1 MTLPTVLIADDDRS
15 IRTVLTQALGRSGY
29 QVRSTGNAATLW
41 RWVEDGEGDLVIT
54 DVVMPDENGLDLIPR
69 IKRIRPEL
77 RVVVMSAQSTLMT
90 AVKATQRGAF
100 EYLPKPFDLRELL
113 SVVGRALAAPSE
125 PTFSPTEAKDT
136 EERLPLI
143 GRSPAMQ
150 EIYRTIARLTT
161 ADLTVMING
170 ESGTG
175 KELVARALHD
185 YGKRRAGSFVA
196 INMAAIPRELIES
209 ELFGHERGAF
219 TGATN
224 RSQGRFE
231 QANGG
236 TLFLDE
242 IGDMP
247 LYLQVKLL
255 RVLQEKQVVRLG
267 SRKAIPVD
275 VRLIAATN
283 VELEAAVEAR
293 QFRRD
298 LYYRLNVAS
307 VRLPPLRER
316 RGDVLPLAKH
326 FLETYRRQS
335 GFERVSLSQEAETA
349 LLAHDWRGNIREL
362 ENAIHYGLIMSV
374 SGVLEADDLRLPRV
388 TSARTVSSDDD
399 EEDGV
404 AGDPFDAVGEG
415 LRRLLQS
422 DREAI
427 HQTVER
433 LLLVTAFEHC
443 DRNQVRTAKRLGLS
457 RNIVRAQLK
466 RHGLLEQSSA
476 GGFSSAATEGGV
488 ALA

>member
-1 MTLPTVLIADDDRS
+1 MSESHQARLLTFPGAHEAKSCWTKSLVACDARS
-15 IRTVLTQALGRSGY
+15 ESV
-29 QVRSTGNAATLW
+29 
-41 RWVEDGEGDLVIT
+41 
-54 DVVMPDENGLDLIPR
+54 
-69 IKRIRPEL
+69 
-77 RVVVMSAQSTLMT
+77 
-90 AVKATQRGAF
+90 QRQ
-100 EYLPKPFDLRELL
+100 LQRL
-113 SVVGRALAAPSE
+113 APSE
-125 PTFSPTEAKDT
+125 ASV
-136 EERLPLI
+136 LI
-143 GRSPAMQ
+143 
-150 EIYRTIARLTT
+150 
-161 ADLTVMING
+161 VG
-170 ESGTG
+170 ETGTG
-175 KELVARALHD
+175 KELAARYIHENS
-185 YGKRRAGSFVA
+185 RRQGPFIA
-196 INMAAIPRELIES
+196 INCGAFSEHLVEA
-209 ELFGHERGAF
+209 ELFGHEAGAF
-219 TGATN
+219 TGAQQA
-224 RSQGRFE
+224 RAGWFE
-231 QANGG
+231 AANGG

-316 RGDVLPLAKH
+316 KGDILPLARH
-326 FLETYRRQS
+326 FLDAYKRES
-335 GFERVSLSQEAETA
+335 GFERVQLSQGAETA
-349 LLAHDWRGNIREL
+349 LLAHDWPGNIREL
-362 ENAIHYGLIMSV
+362 ENVIHYGLIMSV
-374 SGVLEADDLRLPRV
+374 SGVLETDDLRLPQAAPEHG
-388 TSARTVSSDDD
+388 SQSNDEDDGAV
-399 EEDGV
+399 EDD
-404 AGDPFDAVGEG
+404 AFDAVGAG

-476 GGFSSAATEGGV
+476 GDFSSAARDSGV

>member
-1 MTLPTVLIADDDRS
+1 MSESHQAKLLAFPGAHEPKTCWTKTLVACDARS
-15 IRTVLTQALGRSGY
+15 
-29 QVRSTGNAATLW
+29 
-41 RWVEDGEGDLVIT
+41 
-54 DVVMPDENGLDLIPR
+54 EN
-69 IKRIRPEL
+69 
-77 RVVVMSAQSTLMT
+77 V
-90 AVKATQRGAF
+90 QRQ
-100 EYLPKPFDLRELL
+100 LQRL
-113 SVVGRALAAPSE
+113 APSE
-125 PTFSPTEAKDT
+125 ASV
-136 EERLPLI
+136 LI
-143 GRSPAMQ
+143 
-150 EIYRTIARLTT
+150 
-161 ADLTVMING
+161 VG
-170 ESGTG
+170 ETGTG
-175 KELVARALHD
+175 KELAARYIHENS
-185 YGKRRAGSFVA
+185 RRQGPFIA
-196 INMAAIPRELIES
+196 INCGAFSEHLVEA
-209 ELFGHERGAF
+209 ELFGHEAGAF
-219 TGATN
+219 TGAQQA
-224 RSQGRFE
+224 RAGWFE
-231 QANGG
+231 AANGG

-316 RGDVLPLAKH
+316 RGDILPLAKH

-335 GFERVSLSQEAETA
+335 GFERVSLSEEAETA
-349 LLAHDWRGNIREL
+349 LLTHDWPGNIREL
-362 ENAIHYGLIMSV
+362 ENVIHYGLIMSV
-374 SGVLEADDLRLPRV
+374 SGVLEADELRLPRA

-399 EEDGV
+399 EEDGI
-404 AGDPFDAVGEG
+404 AGDAFDAVGEG
-415 LRRLLQS
+415 LRRLLKS
-422 DREAI
+422 DSEAI

-476 GGFSSAATEGGV
+476 GGFSSAARDSGV